1 VYDHPIFE
9 LESRSHTA
17 EPLLTED
24 GSKIRIIITNRAPS
38 TLEVDKVQVCLVGQ
52 GQQNVWYTSDAEILT
67 EGENEVVL
75 TSLVSVCFR
84 LVEKS
89 QPADHT

>member
-1 VYDHPIFE
+1 M
-9 LESRSHTA
+9 
-17 EPLLTED
+17 
-24 GSKIRIIITNRAPS
+24 RIIIINRAPS

-75 TSLVSVCFR
+75 TSLVSVHFR
-84 LVEKS
+84 LVENHN
-89 QPADHT
+89 QLIIPGRFM